1 MHYTPKHPINK
12 ALFYWLL
19 TCWIMVFCMVLLGGI
34 TRLTDSGLSMVEW
47 KLQLHFLPPLSLA
60 EWERVFDLYKTSPEA
75 IKVNAWMTL
84 ADYKRI
90 YLFEWFHRFWGQF
103 MGLVFLLPL
112 LYFTF
117 KAPISVKYKCRL
129 WVIFVLGGLQGFL
142 GWFMVKS
149 GLVNDPHVSH
159 FRLAAHLSMAILL
172 LLFLVYEMFQFVNF
186 ESTTQRSKPY
196 LKWLYV
202 MFALCCLT
210 ILWGAFTAGLDAGLI
225 YNNFPLMNDH
235 FLPDELRGTGQVSE
249 IVLTT
254 TGGVQFMHRMLAYI
268 TFGGLLSLSILLIK
282 VNRLKLAYLVL
293 TLVSVQVVLGI
304 VTLLYQVPILA
315 AMLHQGNAILLINAL
330 FLLIL
335 QIRVHKA

>member
-1 MHYTPKHPINK
+1 MHYTPKHSINK
-12 ALFYWLL
+12 ALFYWLF
-19 TCWIMVFCMVLLGGI
+19 TCWVMVFCMVLLGGI

-47 KLQLHFLPPLSLA
+47 KLQLHFLPPLTLA
-60 EWERVFDLYKTSPEA
+60 EWERVFALYQTSPEA
-75 IKVNAWMTL
+75 IKVNSWMTL

-90 YLFEWFHRFWGQF
+90 YLFEWFHRFWGQL
-103 MGLVFLLPL
+103 MGLVFLVPL
-112 LYFTF
+112 LFFTF
-117 KAPISVKYKCRL
+117 KAQITTKHKLRL
-129 WVIFVLGGLQGFL
+129 WLIFALGGLQGFV

-172 LLFLVYEMFQFVNF
+172 LLFLSYEMVQLVNF
-186 ESTTQRSKPY
+186 EAATQKCTFY
-196 LKWLYV
+196 LKWLYL

-235 FLPDELRGTGQVSE
+235 FLPDELRRSGQISE
-249 IVLTT
+249 VILTT
-254 TGGVQFMHRMLAYI
+254 TGGVQFMHRILAYT
-268 TFGGLLSLSILLIK
+268 TFVGLLTLSIILIK
-282 VNRLKLAYLVL
+282 TDRLKLAYLVL
-293 TLVSVQVVLGI
+293 SLVFFQVILGI
-304 VTLLYQVPILA
+304 ITLLYQVPILA

-335 QIRVHKA
+335 QIRSQKA